1 MNETAKP
8 FASGLKLPGRGAG
21 QPAHVI
27 VVGNEKGGAGKSTVA
42 MHLVVA
48 LMRMGRVV
56 GAIDLRQRHSLV
68 DVVAEHA
75 PLVMQKLGGIR
86 IKGEVLDV
94 KIATAEE

>member
-1 MNETAKP
+1 MVTLFFNVGRKQLVTPADIVGKVAGVTRLP
-8 FASGLKLPGRGAG
+8 AS
-21 QPAHVI
+21 
-27 VVGNEKGGAGKSTVA
+27 
-42 MHLVVA
+42 
-48 LMRMGRVV
+48 VV